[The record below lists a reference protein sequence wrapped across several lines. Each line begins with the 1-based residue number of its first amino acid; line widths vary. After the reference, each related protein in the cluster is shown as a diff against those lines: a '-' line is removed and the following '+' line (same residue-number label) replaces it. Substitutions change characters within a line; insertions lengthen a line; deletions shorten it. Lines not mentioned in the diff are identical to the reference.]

1 MPQINIRT
9 QDLKDKF
16 KPLFPEYTGSNTIL
30 LELESFGILEGG
42 MESGKTSVALFLRA
56 NDIVFLAETSAEIFR
71 SMAAALEGAEAR
83 FLENQNV
90 NNLNLPEDGK
100 DQNG

>member
-1 MPQINIRT
+1 
-9 QDLKDKF
+9 
-16 KPLFPEYTGSNTIL
+16 
-30 LELESFGILEGG
+30 
-42 MESGKTSVALFLRA
+42 
-56 NDIVFLAETSAEIFR
+56 
-71 SMAAALEGAEAR
+71 MAAALEGAEAR